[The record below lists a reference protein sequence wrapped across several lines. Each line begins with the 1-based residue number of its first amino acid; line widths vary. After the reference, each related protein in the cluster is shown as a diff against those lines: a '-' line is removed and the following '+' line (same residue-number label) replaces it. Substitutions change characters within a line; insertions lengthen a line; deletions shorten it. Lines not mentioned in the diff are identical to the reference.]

1 MFALDLTGSGMVEVQ
16 EVFAK
21 DPPAEGQKD
30 WVVLECEGQV
40 TGFLQNVVVELLVDG
55 RPGCGEV
62 GGSHVTEGCV
72 IH

>member
-1 MFALDLTGSGMVEVQ
+1 MAIGVACE
-16 EVFAK
+16 AK
-21 DPPAEGQKD
+21 RKSF
-30 WVVLECEGQV
+30 
-40 TGFLQNVVVELLVDG
+40 FLQNVVVELLIDR